1 MVCRPAS
8 SEIATNGIPRQT
20 LATMVETRA
29 FQGLPRKSMY
39 LSIQPSLSSAQLMT
53 ENCAS

>member
-8 SEIATNGIPRQT
+8 SEIATKGMPRQT
-20 LATMVETRA
+20 LAMMTEVRAMV
-29 FQGLPRKSMY
+29 GSPRKSMY
-39 LSIQPSLSSAQLMT
+39 WWITPSFIRLQLMI